1 MAFNELVRPQN
12 CKNQDERIHEL
23 VSLQLSEEEK
33 QTIKSDQLQKSLAD
47 RYFIKFQCNFKVFSH
62 IGAHITYVKHT
73 SVRTL

>member
-1 MAFNELVRPQN
+1 MAFNELVRPQS
-12 CKNQDERIHEL
+12 CKHQDERINEL

-62 IGAHITYVKHT
+62 IGAHM
-73 SVRTL
+73 